1 MKLELIGDEVQQY
14 FDMRDDLAYYKQKAQ
29 ELEDELDMLRESTV
43 KFPLMKEY
51 TEGMVKGLNELVTY
65 DKSGTR
71 WDAEELSTLAY
82 IRNHSGLY
90 DGKPLDFILPE
101 FPGRSESSVKH
112 ALWTKKIGV
121 KNGKLKFKIEKPV

>member
-14 FDMRDDLAYYKQKAQ
+14 FDMRDDLEFYRTRAQ
-29 ELEDELDMLRESTV
+29 ELEDELDMLREAEATPSLHEE
-43 KFPLMKEY
+43 P
-51 TEGMVKGLNELVTY
+51 Y
-65 DKSGTR
+65 DRSGTR

-90 DGKPLDFILPE
+90 DGKPLDSILPE